1 MAIRSAAEDGD
12 DETVYADA
20 PTGPEEFSSED
31 ESLAWDAE
39 GWEEFS
45 AAR

>member
-1 MAIRSAAEDGD
+1 MAIRSAAEDSD
-12 DETVYADA
+12 DEAVYADA
-20 PTGPEEFSSED
+20 PAGPDEFSSDD
-31 ESLAWDAE
+31 ELLSWDAE